1 MIVNGYKIYYNTYD
15 NTCHKLGEVLIM
27 DEFLQGINASIY
39 LKWILMQ
46 NNHYS
51 LNIKVDDNDNNT
63 IIISNEIVIG
73 KIIYYDKGIFEEELN
88 DRQTKEKIFY
98 LHFQLTHFNHA
109 VELFKEMINCAL
121 EATNRPQIRVLLCC
135 SGGLTTTL
143 FASKMQEL
151 AKLENLSYEI
161 FATGYSRLFEIANDY
176 DIILIAPQVAYMLPQ
191 AKRRLPDKEVV
202 TIPTRIFATND
213 YSGALKIIY
222 DWYQNKE
229 EK

>member
-1 MIVNGYKIYYNTYD
+1 
-15 NTCHKLGEVLIM
+15 M

-63 IIISNEIVIG
+63 IIISNEIVI
-73 KIIYYDKGIFEEELN
+73 
-88 DRQTKEKIFY
+88 
-98 LHFQLTHFNHA
+98 
-109 VELFKEMINCAL
+109 
-121 EATNRPQIRVLLCC
+121 
-135 SGGLTTTL
+135 
-143 FASKMQEL
+143 ASKMQEL

>member
-1 MIVNGYKIYYNTYD
+1 
-15 NTCHKLGEVLIM
+15 M

-73 KIIYYDKGIFEEELN
+73 KIIYYGKGIFEEELN

-121 EATNRPQIRVLLCC
+121 EATNRPQIE
-135 SGGLTTTL
+135 
-143 FASKMQEL
+143 FYYA
-151 AKLENLSYEI
+151 
-161 FATGYSRLFEIANDY
+161 
-176 DIILIAPQVAYMLPQ
+176 VA
-191 AKRRLPDKEVV
+191 VV
-202 TIPTRIFATND
+202 
-213 YSGALKIIY
+213 
-222 DWYQNKE
+222 
-229 EK
+229 

>member
-1 MIVNGYKIYYNTYD
+1 
-15 NTCHKLGEVLIM
+15 M

-73 KIIYYDKGIFEEELN
+73 KIIYYGKGIFEEELN

-176 DIILIAPQVAYMLPQ
+176 DIILIDVYKRQGVVRTTYLINEEGIIEKAFTKVKAADDAERML
-191 AKRRLPDKEVV
+191 RE
-202 TIPTRIFATND
+202 IE
-213 YSGALKIIY
+213 S
-222 DWYQNKE
+222 E
-229 EK
+229 

>member
-1 MIVNGYKIYYNTYD
+1 
-15 NTCHKLGEVLIM
+15 M

-73 KIIYYDKGIFEEELN
+73 KIIYYGKGIFEEELN

-161 FATGYSRLFEIANDY
+161 FATDIHAYLRLLMIM
-176 DIILIAPQVAYMLPQ
+176 IL
-191 AKRRLPDKEVV
+191 
-202 TIPTRIFATND
+202 F
-213 YSGALKIIY
+213 
-222 DWYQNKE
+222 
-229 EK
+229 

>member
-1 MIVNGYKIYYNTYD
+1 
-15 NTCHKLGEVLIM
+15 M

-73 KIIYYDKGIFEEELN
+73 KIIYYGKGIFEEELN

-121 EATNRPQIRVLLCC
+121 EATNRPQVKCKSWQNWKIYHMRFLQQDIHAYLRLLMIMI
-135 SGGLTTTL
+135 L
-143 FASKMQEL
+143 F
-151 AKLENLSYEI
+151 
-161 FATGYSRLFEIANDY
+161 
-176 DIILIAPQVAYMLPQ
+176 
-191 AKRRLPDKEVV
+191 
-202 TIPTRIFATND
+202 
-213 YSGALKIIY
+213 
-222 DWYQNKE
+222 
-229 EK
+229 

>member
-1 MIVNGYKIYYNTYD
+1 
-15 NTCHKLGEVLIM
+15 M

-51 LNIKVDDNDNNT
+51 LN
-63 IIISNEIVIG
+63 
-73 KIIYYDKGIFEEELN
+73 
-88 DRQTKEKIFY
+88 
-98 LHFQLTHFNHA
+98 
-109 VELFKEMINCAL
+109 
-121 EATNRPQIRVLLCC
+121 
-135 SGGLTTTL
+135 TL

>member
-1 MIVNGYKIYYNTYD
+1 
-15 NTCHKLGEVLIM
+15 M

-73 KIIYYDKGIFEEELN
+73 KIIYYGKGIF
-88 DRQTKEKIFY
+88 D
-98 LHFQLTHFNHA
+98 
-109 VELFKEMINCAL
+109 CAL